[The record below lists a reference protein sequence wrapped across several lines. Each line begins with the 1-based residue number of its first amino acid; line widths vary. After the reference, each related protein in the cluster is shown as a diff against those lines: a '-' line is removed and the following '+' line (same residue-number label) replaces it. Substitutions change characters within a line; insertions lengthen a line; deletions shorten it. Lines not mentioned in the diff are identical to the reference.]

1 MMTFGANVTPEK
13 KSITFVTLALE
24 LTCRRLKTMVT
35 LETKVEQSA
44 AAPAAKRES
53 NPWLFDAI
61 VKRENELV
69 KKQTLWYSGK
79 NSLVLSTWVV

>member
-13 KSITFVTLALE
+13 KSITCVTLALE

-44 AAPAAKRES
+44 ADAAAKRES
-53 NPWLFDAI
+53 NP
-61 VKRENELV
+61 
-69 KKQTLWYSGK
+69 
-79 NSLVLSTWVV
+79 

>member
-1 MMTFGANVTPEK
+1 
-13 KSITFVTLALE
+13 
-24 LTCRRLKTMVT
+24 MVT